1 MSRFRRPAPTIR
13 LRLTAIYGGLFLASG
28 TALLAITYFLLRREY
43 TGKFFVDS
51 GKLTDYPV
59 PGFLPRGDTRA
70 HLEVMFPQAA
80 AAGRAQSAAALHQ
93 LLVGSGIALAV
104 MAVLSIWLGW
114 LIAGRT
120 LRPLRAITSTA
131 REISATSLHRRLAL
145 AGPEDELKR
154 LGTTFDDLLE
164 RLETAFESQRRFVAS
179 ASHELRTPLT
189 FQRTLLELALGDPTV
204 DAETRE
210 TYQEL
215 LAVGEEQEQ
224 LIDALLT
231 LSQSQRGLDVHEP
244 VDLATIAATVTA
256 GSAPDGLVLE
266 TDLEPALT
274 TGDPR
279 LIERLV
285 ANLVTNA
292 ICHNYP
298 DGHVTVQ
305 TRQQSG
311 RAILRVRNS
320 GKQIEAEE
328 VSRLFQPFERLERDR
343 HGGNGFGLGLSI
355 VDAIANAH
363 HATVAATPGLLGGLD
378 IEVAFPSRDP
388 ARASRSGPAA
398 VTAG

>member
-1 MSRFRRPAPTIR
+1 MSRLRRPAPTIR

-43 TGKFFVDS
+43 TGKFFVNS
-51 GKLTDYPV
+51 GKLTDV
-59 PGFLPRGDTRA
+59 AIGGFVPRGETRA
-70 HLEVMFPQAA
+70 HLEVMFPQVA
-80 AAGRAQSAAALHQ
+80 AAGQAQSAAALHQ
-93 LLVGSGIALAV
+93 LLVGSGIALAI

-120 LRPLRAITSTA
+120 LRPLRTITNTA
-131 REISATSLHRRLAL
+131 REISATSLYRRLAP
-145 AGPEDELKR
+145 AGPEDELKQ

-164 RLETAFESQRRFVAS
+164 RLEHAFESQRRFAAN

-189 FQRTLLELALGDPTV
+189 FQRTLLELALGEPDI

-215 LAVGEEQEQ
+215 LAIGEEQEQ
-224 LIDALLT
+224 LIEALLT

-244 VDLATIAATVTA
+244 VDLAAIAATVA
-256 GSAPDGLVLE
+256 ASSEQDGLVFE
-266 TDLEPALT
+266 TDFESART

-292 ICHNYP
+292 TLHNIP
-298 DGHVTVQ
+298 HGHVTVE
-305 TRQQSG
+305 TRQEAG
-311 RAILRVRNS
+311 HATLRVRNS
-320 GKQIEAEE
+320 GEQIAAED
-328 VSRLFQPFERLERDR
+328 VPRLFQPFERLERDG
-343 HGGNGFGLGLSI
+343 HGNGGFGLGLSI

-363 HATVAATPGLLGGLD
+363 EATLTASPGPDGGLD
-378 IEVAFPSRDP
+378 IEVTFP
-388 ARASRSGPAA
+388 ARNSGRSARTHPAA
-398 VTAG
+398 ATTG